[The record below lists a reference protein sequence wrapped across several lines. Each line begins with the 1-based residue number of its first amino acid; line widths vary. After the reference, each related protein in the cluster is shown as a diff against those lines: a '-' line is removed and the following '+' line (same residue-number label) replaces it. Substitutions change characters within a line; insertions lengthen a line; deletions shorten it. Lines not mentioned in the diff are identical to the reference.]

1 MTKSKFVRAA
11 LGAAR
16 TPLPNA
22 AAEKPY
28 EIPTFRVNFSVSA
41 KGNNGRLKRRP
52 YGFCFYYTPLWLN
65 SSCFLH
71 PSALLVKCTPCQVQ
85 F

>member
-22 AAEKPY
+22 AAEKPN

-52 YGFCFYYTPLWLN
+52 YEFCLFCLRCITVCAVL
-65 SSCFLH
+65 
-71 PSALLVKCTPCQVQ
+71 T
-85 F
+85 